1 VGKEYYVFYGE
12 DMAIRVGING
22 FGRIGR
28 TVFRAAMTS
37 ANKDFEIVHI
47 NDPSDVK
54 TNAHLLKYDSVHGI
68 APYDVKAGNNSI
80 IVDGKEISMSGI
92 RNPEELPWG
101 AKKVDIVFECTG
113 IFTDRVGAEKHLKAG
128 SPRVLISAPGK
139 DEDITVVFGVNHTK
153 IDRSSHKI
161 FSNGSCTTN
170 CLAPV
175 AKVMNEVFGVKY
187 GLMTTIHSYT
197 NDQSILDMSHK
208 DLRRARAGALSMI
221 PTSTGAAKA
230 IGLVLPEL
238 KGKLSGISIRVPTPN
253 VSLVDVTFEVS
264 RPTTKAEVNEALKK
278 ASMGA
283 LKGVLAYS
291 EEPLVSCDYN
301 GNSASSTVDAEQ
313 TDVMNGTM
321 VKVLAWYDNETGF
334 SHRMLDVARYILG

>member
-1 VGKEYYVFYGE
+1 
-12 DMAIRVGING
+12 MMMTMRVGING

-28 TVFRAAMTS
+28 TVFRAAMS
-37 ANKDFEIVHI
+37 SQNKDFEIVHI
-47 NDPSDVK
+47 NDPSDVT
-54 TNAHLLKYDSVHGI
+54 TNAHLLKYDSIHGI
-68 APYDVKAGNNSI
+68 APFDVKAGKDAILVN
-80 IVDGKEISMSGI
+80 GREITVSGI
-92 RNPEELPWG
+92 RNPEEIPWA

-113 IFTDRVGAEKHLKAG
+113 IFTDRVGAEKHIKAG
-128 SPRVLISAPGK
+128 APKVLISAPGK

-153 IDRSSHKI
+153 IDRSTHKI

-175 AKVMNEVFGVKY
+175 AKVLNEAFGIKY

-197 NDQSILDMSHK
+197 NDQNILDTVHK
-208 DLRRARAGALSMI
+208 DLRRARAAAMSMI

-238 KGKLSGISIRVPTPN
+238 KGKMNGIAIRVPTPN

-264 RPTTKAEVNEALKK
+264 RPTTKEDVNAVLKK
-278 ASMGA
+278 AAEGPY
-283 LKGVLAYS
+283 KGILSFS

-301 GNSASSTVDAEQ
+301 GNQSSSTVDAEQ